1 MVIMA
6 IIATIL
12 YIKYKGKQDVQ
23 LLKDKERKKKEYI
36 LSKINN
42 YQKMK
47 NKNFDA
53 EFDKDYPDRNLDKEK
68 LEFIQK
74 IKSIKKEQ
82 IFEVKKYTLW
92 QRIKK
97 TLGL

>member
-1 MVIMA
+1 MYPSLVEPTIKVIMKQQLDVCNKDKFQKNSIILNIVIGMVIMA

-47 NKNFDA
+47 NKN
-53 EFDKDYPDRNLDKEK
+53 L
-68 LEFIQK
+68 IQ
-74 IKSIKKEQ
+74 
-82 IFEVKKYTLW
+82 
-92 QRIKK
+92 
-97 TLGL
+97 